1 MKRFKKGSTCVWSF
15 KSLRWE
21 IHKVDGLSIE
31 TIAIQAEKLSSFITR
46 TIISQRYQLVCP
58 ANEMSAHSE
67 IELIPGTEILLSADE
82 GYGRHSSNKENLV
95 LVPTPSDQP
104 DDPLVTISCHLDVH
118 TR

>member
-1 MKRFKKGSTCVWSF
+1 MSGVSVACGGKYI
-15 KSLRWE
+15 KSRTLYIE
-21 IHKVDGLSIE
+21 SIG
-31 TIAIQAEKLSSFITR
+31 IQVEKPSSFITR
-46 TIISQRYQLVCP
+46 IIFLKRYQLVHP
-58 ANEMSAHSE
+58 TNTMSAQSE
-67 IELIPGTEILLSADE
+67 IEIIPGTEILLSADE